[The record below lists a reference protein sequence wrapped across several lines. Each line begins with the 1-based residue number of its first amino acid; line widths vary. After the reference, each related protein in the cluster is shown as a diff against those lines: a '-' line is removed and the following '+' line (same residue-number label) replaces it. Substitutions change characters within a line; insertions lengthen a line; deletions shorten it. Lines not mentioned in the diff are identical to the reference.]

1 MINDYHLINDN
12 DLIEKSKNNYKQ
24 IFSEQ
29 EKQIIKEL
37 NSLSNKANEKKYYE
51 EKFYNLSL
59 KELFQNFLNTWQQII
74 EDFTVL
80 FKKNKKKY
88 KKNIYSERYW
98 WRNIQKILFQ
108 IFYILT
114 KEDRLIYVGI
124 MLIII
129 SFFVYFILLSS

>member
-12 DLIEKSKNNYKQ
+12 DIIEKSKTNYKQ
-24 IFSEQ
+24 ILSEQ

-37 NSLSNKANEKKYYE
+37 NSFSNKANEKEYYE

-59 KELFQNFLNTWQQII
+59 RELFQNFLNTWKQII